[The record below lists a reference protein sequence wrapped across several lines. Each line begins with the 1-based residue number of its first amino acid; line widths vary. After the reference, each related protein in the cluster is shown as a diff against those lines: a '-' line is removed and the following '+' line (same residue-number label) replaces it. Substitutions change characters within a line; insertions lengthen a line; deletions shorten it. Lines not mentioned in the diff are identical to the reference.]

1 LEKERMQEERNK
13 RRRKEI
19 VIIQNLRPIKRI
31 METCFSCHQPTQSG
45 REKEN
50 NDLVSYQLIMMI

>member
-1 LEKERMQEERNK
+1 MQEERNK

-31 METCFSCHQPTQSG
+31 METCFTCHQPTQSG

>member
-1 LEKERMQEERNK
+1 MDLEKERMQEERNK

-31 METCFSCHQPTQSG
+31 M
-45 REKEN
+45 
-50 NDLVSYQLIMMI
+50 